1 MDEAD
6 VLTNETWP
14 IAAAMLPF
22 PGTLP
27 DGTSVQDQPAEGW
40 SDALTQVADAGFDL
54 VDPTD
59 SWLRIADLSPA
70 RLGELMDVVKA
81 AGLRIP
87 AVSTARRSV
96 IDPEHGE
103 DNLAYSHRAIDA
115 AVAVGAGVVSF
126 GLFRAL
132 TPAQREAL
140 WFWTAQGPVDP
151 DDPAVWKLAVDRI
164 RELAR
169 HADEAGI
176 DISLEMYEDTYLG
189 SADSAVRFVTDVDHP
204 RAGLNPD
211 LGNLLRLHRPVES
224 WESMAAKTLPY
235 ANFWHVKNYFRSED
249 ATTGHIVTSPAPLE
263 LGVMNY
269 RRAVR
274 MAIEAG
280 FRGVLLCEHYG
291 GDGLSVTATNREYL
305 RRVLPK
311 RTPLQS
317 Q

>member
-1 MDEAD
+1 MDEAG

-70 RLGELMDVVKA
+70 RLTEFMDVVKA

-96 IDPEHGE
+96 IDPEDGE

-140 WFWTAQGPVDP
+140 WFWTAQGPKDP

-169 HADEAGI
+169 HADEAGV

-274 MAIEAG
+274 MAIDAG
-280 FRGVLLCEHYG
+280 FRGVFLTEHYG

-311 RTPLQS
+311 RTPLQ
-317 Q
+317 